1 MAPRRGT
8 STEKSL
14 QQLGAIFSLGSRAH
28 TTLFSPASQQYPHSS
43 DHASVS
49 TVKWLFWYYS
59 AANTCDTKPERS
71 LVRCRE
77 CSQIEVSIHHLQL
90 PTQSLLT
97 HDLLLWLKWLIPFS
111 ALWTFRRTTGYYMN
125 MHFQQLQDQ
134 HWHVLRCWQR
144 LPCARYS
151 YTLFISQICWECLIK
166 TTTGK
171 KIQHGTQNRQK
182 QISSLF
188 PFLFP
193 LLSLAWFNSLE
204 NHSHTYYIFLV

>member
-1 MAPRRGT
+1 MTLLVLLSSKYMWYKTWEKPGQVQGMQPNWSKHT
-8 STEKSL
+8 S
-14 QQLGAIFSLGSRAH
+14 
-28 TTLFSPASQQYPHSS
+28 P
-43 DHASVS
+43 
-49 TVKWLFWYYS
+49 S
-59 AANTCDTKPERS
+59 AANTKPSNPWFVAVTEM
-71 LVRCRE
+71 
-77 CSQIEVSIHHLQL
+77 
-90 PTQSLLT
+90 T
-97 HDLLLWLKWLIPFS
+97 FS